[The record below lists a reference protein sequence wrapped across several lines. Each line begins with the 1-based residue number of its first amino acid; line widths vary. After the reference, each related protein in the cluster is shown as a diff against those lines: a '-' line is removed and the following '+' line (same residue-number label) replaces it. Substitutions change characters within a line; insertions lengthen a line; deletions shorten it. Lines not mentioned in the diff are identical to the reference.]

1 MRMKFNILKRAFSL
15 TELLIVLVV
24 VAVLFAAM
32 LPIFTKRGHGTSRA
46 NEPVWMYVKDDPSQS
61 AYFDPG
67 SSALSSSAYIGFKP
81 SMFDSKPYSKA
92 ILRAKT
98 NQNMIQFRIGNDG
111 NGTLAGVFTATPYNW
126 VLGSKMAGDADNNFN
141 TLVSKGTYHTVL
153 GMNAGSKLTEGHTGS
168 LSTTVGASSS
178 MGGKNDSNLLGM
190 VAVGSNSN
198 IYAKAKRSVLVGAN
212 TGKTETVTGVDSTVA
227 IGANSLG
234 LPTSS
239 GVRNVFLGYNVAGT
253 GMSETAQGNVVL
265 NSGYYGINPTGSTIV
280 GYQTYESGYTDAH
293 NITAIGY
300 NACASFNP
308 KNDKN
313 GSAGNT
319 TCIGYNTASNT
330 GMDSTT
336 KGLGWESDEYDHIFL
351 GGKPNGA
358 FGGRAVLEIH
368 NIVPKNYSKLVSKP
382 SKVGPTVV
390 LNSHLV
396 VRGNVYIPNAA
407 TGTVSA
413 FDNYTI
419 ARDQNTKKEQ
429 ARSHCGRGCL
439 GFGRR
444 KWRNSECKLFEVIL
458 SIIAILGS
466 VAAFIATGGASL
478 GPTLAV
484 IAALASQAAYLASG
498 YALGSALEQDG
509 GRSFKRIKDPATVT
523 APIYT
528 QSAGENTNRCATT
541 SAAKDA
547 YFDRAACPNVL
558 RTSDIRLKD
567 NISENEV
574 AISKILQVN
583 PYYYTFKD
591 DAAKKLQ
598 VGVMAQDLEKYFS
611 NAVVN
616 DPDGYK
622 SIRWDEMF
630 FATINSIKAL
640 DASVEKMNNDI
651 IVMEDDANDVAKDQA
666 KIKNRIKDIDSR
678 IKKLENN

>member
-1 MRMKFNILKRAFSL
+1 MKFNILKRAFSL

-61 AYFDPG
+61 AFFDPG

-81 SMFDSKPYSKA
+81 SMFDAKPYSKA

-126 VLGSKMAGDADNNFN
+126 VLGSKMAGEADNNFN
-141 TLVSKGTYHTVL
+141 TLVSKGSYHTVL
-153 GMNAGSKLTEGHTGS
+153 GMNAASKLTEGHTGS

-178 MGGKNDSNLLGM
+178 MGGKNDSKFDAM

-198 IYAKAKRSVLVGAN
+198 IYAKAKKSVFVGAN
-212 TGKTETVTGVDSTVA
+212 TGKTETVNGVDSTVA

-239 GVRNVFLGYNVAGT
+239 GAMNVFLGYNVAGT
-253 GMSETAQGNVVL
+253 GMSDTARSNVVL

-280 GYQTYESGYTDAH
+280 GYQTYESGYTDAM

-308 KNDKN
+308 NNDKN

-336 KGLGWESDEYDHIFL
+336 KGLGWESDKYDHIFL

-368 NIVPKNYSKLVSKP
+368 NIVPKNYSKLTTLP
-382 SKVGPTVV
+382 TKVGPTVV
-390 LNSHLV
+390 MNSHLV
-396 VRGNVYIPNAA
+396 VRGNLYIPDSKSGYM
-407 TGTVSA
+407 TGFSGYTTVR
-413 FDNYTI
+413 DN
-419 ARDQNTKKEQ
+419 DGKKEQ

-439 GFGRR
+439 GFGRK
-444 KWRNSECKLFEVIL
+444 KWRNNECKIFEIVMSALGIL
-458 SIIAILGS
+458 AGI
-466 VAAFIATGGASL
+466 AAFILTGGASL
-478 GPTLAV
+478 APTLAV
-484 IAALASQAAYLASG
+484 LAALASGGVYLGSA
-498 YALGSALEQDG
+498 YALGLSIEQDG
-509 GRSFKRIKDPATVT
+509 GRSFKRVKDPSTIT
-523 APIYT
+523 APSLLYYD
-528 QSAGENTNRCATT
+528 SRGDSRCAET
-541 SAAKDA
+541 SSSKNDA
-547 YFDRAACPNVL
+547 YFDRATCPNVL

-640 DASVEKMNNDI
+640 DTSVEKLNNEI
-651 IVMEDDANDVAKDQA
+651 IVMEDDAKDVAKDQA